1 MTVYYEKKDGKIIRW
16 TKSEQ
21 QAVLEKMTEQCAD
34 EDLVGTEDGDYFL
47 RGEVPDVPEERKAEK
62 IRAERNRLLAESD
75 WTQANDSPLP
85 ETERRKWRAYRQAL
99 RDMPSQTGFPHSVA
113 WPEKE

>member
-1 MTVYYEKKDGKIIRW
+1 MTIYYEKKDGKIIRW

-21 QAVLEKMTEQCAD
+21 QAVLEKMTEQCTD
-34 EDLVGTEDGDYFL
+34 EDLVETEDGDYFL
-47 RGEVPDVPEERKAEK
+47 RGEVPETSQERKSEK

-75 WTQANDSPLP
+75 WTQANDSPLS

-99 RDMPSQTGFPHSVA
+99 RDMPSQTDFPRSVV

>member
-16 TKSEQ
+16 TQSER
-21 QAVLEKMTEQCAD
+21 QAVLEKMTDRCAD
-34 EDLVGTEDGDYFL
+34 EDLVRAENGDYFL
-47 RGEVPDVPEERKAEK
+47 RGEVPETPRERKAEK

-75 WTQANDSPLP
+75 WTQASDCPLS
-85 ETERRKWRAYRQAL
+85 ETERKKWRAYRQAL
-99 RDMPSQTGFPHSVA
+99 RDMPSQTGFPHSVV

>member
-1 MTVYYEKKDGKIIRW
+1 MTIYYEKKDGKIIRW

-47 RGEVPDVPEERKAEK
+47 RGEAPKTSQERKSEK
-62 IRAERNRLLAESD
+62 IRAERNRLLSESD
-75 WTQANDSPLP
+75 WTQANDSPLS
-85 ETERRKWRAYRQAL
+85 ETERKKWRVYRQAL
-99 RDMPSQTGFPHSVA
+99 RDMPSQTNFPHSVA